1 MNDQDFSRIIDQAF
15 TPFLKELGFVTQPKA
30 ISGRAYM
37 VEFVGNLWTLS
48 VSFEPGDNYF
58 SVILLNNRMRGLAAM
73 DDPQKSPRLSDLNT
87 RYMGKVAPA
96 EREAN
101 EAFFANVE
109 VANPFERQLLK
120 FAKDLRLV
128 LPKYLAA

>member
-1 MNDQDFSRIIDQAF
+1 MNDQDFIRIIDQAF
-15 TPFLKELGFVTQPKA
+15 TPFLKELGFVTQLKA

-58 SVILLNNRMRGLAAM
+58 SVILLNNKMRSLAAM

-87 RYMGKVAPA
+87 RYMGKVSPA
-96 EREAN
+96 ERETN
-101 EAFFANVE
+101 EAFFASIV
-109 VANPFERQLLK
+109 VTDSFERQLLK
-120 FAKDLRLV
+120 VAKDLRLV
-128 LPKYLAA
+128 LPKHLAA

>member
-1 MNDQDFSRIIDQAF
+1 MNDQDFIRIIDQAF

-58 SVILLNNRMRGLAAM
+58 SVILLNNKTRSLAAM

-96 EREAN
+96 ERETN
-101 EAFFANVE
+101 EAFFASIV
-109 VANPFERQLLK
+109 VTDSFERQLLK
-120 FAKDLRLV
+120 VAKDLRLV
-128 LPKYLAA
+128 LPKHLAA

>member
-1 MNDQDFSRIIDQAF
+1 MNDQDFIRIIDQAF

-37 VEFVGNLWTLS
+37 VEFVGDLWTLS

-58 SVILLNNRMRGLAAM
+58 SVILLNNKMRGLAAM
-73 DDPQKSPRLSDLNT
+73 DDPQKSPRLSALNT

-101 EAFFANVE
+101 EAFFASIV
-109 VANPFERQLLK
+109 VTDSFEKQLLK
-120 FAKDLRLV
+120 VAKDLRLV
-128 LPKYLAA
+128 LPKHLAA

>member
-1 MNDQDFSRIIDQAF
+1 MNDQDFIRIIDQAF
-15 TPFLKELGFVTQPKA
+15 TPFLKELGFVAQPKE

-37 VEFVGNLWTLS
+37 VEFIGELRTLS

-58 SVILLNNRMRGLAAM
+58 SIVLLNNKERGLAAM
-73 DDPQKSPRLSDLNT
+73 DDRQKSPRLSDLNT
-87 RYMGKVAPA
+87 RYSGQITLA

-101 EAFFANVE
+101 EAFFACIV
-109 VANPFERQLLK
+109 VTDPFERQLLK